1 MLHPHLIMLA
11 LAAIALSAPGC
22 GGSSHSQSAATAAST
37 TSAATTTTTVAT
49 PPPPTATVKLASGRP
64 LARAEWIARG
74 EAICTRTNT
83 QLSATTGGER
93 EYPRVMP
100 QLAVYEWTEAQELSK
115 LVPPRAKTHD
125 WAQIVKNLQ
134 LDGDYLN
141 TLASYFQTKN
151 KRAGYKLLETAERLH
166 EHLNAIARRDGFSEC
181 THTRV
186 RRG

>member
-1 MLHPHLIMLA
+1 MLA

-22 GGSSHSQSAATAAST
+22 GGSSHSQSAATAS
-37 TSAATTTTTVAT
+37 TTTTVAT

-64 LARAEWIARG
+64 LTRAEWIARG
-74 EAICTRTNT
+74 EVICTRTNT
-83 QLSATTGGER
+83 QLSATTSPSER
-93 EYPRVMP
+93 EYPRVLP
-100 QLAVYEWTEAQELSK
+100 QLAVYEWTEARELSK
-115 LVPPRAKTHD
+115 LVPPRSKTHD

-141 TLASYFQTKN
+141 TLASYFQAKN
-151 KRAGYKLLETAERLH
+151 KRAAYQLLGTAERLH
-166 EHLNAIARRDGFSEC
+166 QQLNAIARRDGFNEC